1 MAGIS
6 DDVENLRVSRG
17 DFLDAFGEVQ
27 PAFGVAEEELQG
39 VIQNGIIHYASHVDV
54 RTHFLETDYE
64 LMTFDRNCL
73 KPDNSSLSKFG
84 RRRGHRSL
92 ASSYMDLLVLGRLH
106 WRPLLLQ
113 PPATLSSNSYHRT
126 RWSDSRNLRRS
137 LPSTRCSRIAIR
149 VR

>member
-39 VIQNGIIHYASHVDV
+39 VIQNGIIHYAPHVDV
-54 RTHFLETDYE
+54 RTHSLETDHE
-64 LMTFDRNCL
+64 LMTFNRNCL
-73 KPDNSSLSKFG
+73 KLDNSSLSKFG

-92 ASSYMDLLVLGRLH
+92 AFSYTALLVLGRLH
-106 WRPLLLQ
+106 WRPLLLR
-113 PPATLSSNSYHRT
+113 PPDTPLSSSYHRT
-126 RWSDSRNLRRS
+126 RWSDSRSLRRS
-137 LPSTRCSRIAIR
+137 PP
-149 VR
+149 